1 MASSQPRSPT
11 PRAGRIVAPAPNL
24 ASERRRRL
32 RQSRRVTASPRPFE
46 FLALT
51 VQAPR
56 STLLLCRSLRRRL
69 RPETWHARHPRHGGG
84 VGGKG
89 EPAVSLAGH
98 MVSRWLWSVMSSLA
112 LPVVPAPQLSGSSPR
127 GKLPVRAV
135 SRGDIVDLP
144 DDVEHVAADVGTI
157 EGARRACHGAAVV
170 YHCVQPDYTK
180 WAELFPPF
188 FAHRVCRSG
197 RSPERRTRRSWT
209 PRRALVIVAGIVERI
224 ACASRDRTEPQR
236 LTTAPNDRSMRDR
249 GRSERHL
256 STGRRCQAGRWRS
269 DSAADAGSV

>member
-1 MASSQPRSPT
+1 MS
-11 PRAGRIVAPAPNL
+11 
-24 ASERRRRL
+24 
-32 RQSRRVTASPRPFE
+32 
-46 FLALT
+46 
-51 VQAPR
+51 
-56 STLLLCRSLRRRL
+56 
-69 RPETWHARHPRHGGG
+69 
-84 VGGKG
+84 GGKG
-89 EPAVSLAGH
+89 EPAVSLGWAYSESMALQRHVVLGAAGGTGSA
-98 MVSRWLWSVMSSLA
+98 VVRELA
-112 LPVVPAPQLSGSSPR
+112 AR
-127 GKLPVRAV
+127 KLPVRAV
-135 SRGDIVDLP
+135 TRGDIVDLP
-144 DDVEHVAADVGTI
+144 DDVEHVPADVGTI

-269 DSAADAGSV
+269 DSAAERRIRLIEYPPRRCGVFVPSRDPDGRAHEPSAGRCRRLGFRTRCLPSGLAVAWLERGVNAQTPSCNQTCRPRSSTRSTKGASR